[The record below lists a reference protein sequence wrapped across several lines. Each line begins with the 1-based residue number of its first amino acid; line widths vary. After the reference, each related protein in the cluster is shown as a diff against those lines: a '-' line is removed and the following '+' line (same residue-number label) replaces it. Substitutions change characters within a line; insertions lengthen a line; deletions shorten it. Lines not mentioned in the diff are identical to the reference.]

1 MEQKMFKTFDYSDQT
16 SSSASK
22 AESQLGHLDLNPN
35 VHSAIEFK
43 KKKNL
48 ESPATPPSLKPQQSR
63 PEQCSRFNPKASTPE
78 SKPE

>member
-1 MEQKMFKTFDYSDQT
+1 MEQKMFKTFDYSELA

-22 AESQLGHLDLNPN
+22 AESQISNLDLNPN
-35 VHSAIEFK
+35 VHSSIEFK
-43 KKKNL
+43 KKKNM
-48 ESPATPPSLKPQQSR
+48 ENTGTPPSLKSQQSR

>member
-1 MEQKMFKTFDYSDQT
+1 MFKTFDYSDQT

-48 ESPATPPSLKPQQSR
+48 ESPATPPSLKPQKSR